1 MSIAGDISQLRNQQ
15 TLAMTSSSA
24 AAPAAATAAAAPTAA
39 AGDATGSATG
49 PAGDASMGAAAV
61 QQPPN
66 STKIILQAVLKGA
79 LTGASV
85 TMGLK
90 QFGPFLTKIP
100 GLGGLIGSLGSKA
113 AGSAAA
119 VAGKGLLGML
129 SKIPLLGSLL
139 PRAFAGGIAGFAITA
154 LIGAAVGGIVGIFTG
169 MKTAKAQTAAYNEA
183 LAAQQA
189 ATPVGD
195 PVTTPDTTAPG
206 AANGPAKSK
215 AKAKA
220 APKGKWKS
228 WVVAKHGSHLAA
240 PGQAKTGHY
249 NAKSGDTIAM
259 LAKRFYTTPA
269 EIRKLNPGITGDSV
283 PAGTKVILARKV
295 VPDAKA
301 WVA

>member
-24 AAPAAATAAAAPTAA
+24 APAAAATAAAAPTA
-39 AGDATGSATG
+39 DAIGSATG
-49 PAGDASMGAAAV
+49 AAGDASMGAAAV

-66 STKIILQAVLKGA
+66 STKVILQAVLKGA

-90 QFGPFLTKIP
+90 QFGPFLVKIP

-169 MKTAKAQTAAYNEA
+169 MKTAKAQTTAYNEA
-183 LAAQQA
+183 QAAQQA

-195 PVTTPDTTAPG
+195 PVTTADATKAPG
-206 AANGPAKSK
+206 TADGPAPAKS
-215 AKAKA
+215 KA

-228 WVVAKHGSHLAA
+228 WVVAKHGTHLAA

-249 NAKSGDTIAM
+249 NAKAGDTIAL

-269 EIRKLNPGITGDSV
+269 EIRKLNPGMTGDSV